1 MRDFARGGGFHRVWV
16 LLLPLRGAP
25 GRHTTSCTKFLSG
38 WLPLRFR
45 VPVDGGYTNL
55 GTNFPVMRDLGQRL
69 THEIPNI

>member
-1 MRDFARGGGFHRVWV
+1 MGFYFSHFAVPLADTPRRV
-16 LLLPLRGAP
+16 P
-25 GRHTTSCTKFLSG
+25 SFFK